1 VPKTFRICEKNTA
14 PRERK
19 AGMTTL
25 EPPHLVRTDKN
36 SQLVVE
42 SGHPLEE
49 FVMLKDEHGGIHL
62 VPREFYAEIQ
72 AATQEMISAVNN
84 RGAQL
89 RALRAEMPEEKTDG
103 DLSEL
108 THDVRSFSW
117 ARQQLNRLFS

>member
-1 VPKTFRICEKNTA
+1 
-14 PRERK
+14 
-19 AGMTTL
+19 MTTL

-62 VPREFYAEIQ
+62 VPREFYAGIQ

-84 RGAQL
+84 RRAEL